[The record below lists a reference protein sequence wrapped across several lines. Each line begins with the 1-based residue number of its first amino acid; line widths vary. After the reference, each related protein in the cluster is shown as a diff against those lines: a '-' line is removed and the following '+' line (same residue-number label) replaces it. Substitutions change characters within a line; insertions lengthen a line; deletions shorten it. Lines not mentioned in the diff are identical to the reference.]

1 MRNLGLTVARY
12 STVLILVGLVL
23 MFSVASGRFLSVG
36 NLLNVVEQSSLLG
49 IVAIGVTFTIIS
61 GGIDLSVGSLV
72 AFCGALAAGFMA
84 RAGLP
89 LAPALVLAVLAGAG
103 LGLVNGFFIVKGGLQ
118 PFVAT
123 LAMMAI
129 GRGLTLIYTQG
140 RPISGMGDSFT
151 ALGSSIGPVPVPA
164 LIFVAVFIIS
174 HIVLQRTPFGAYL
187 YAVGGNEETA
197 RLAGIRV
204 QLIKVA
210 SYVVSGSLA
219 AVGGI
224 VLAARLWS
232 AQPQAASGLELQAIA
247 ATVLGGASLMGGAGT
262 TVGTFAGALIMGVL
276 ANGLNLVGVSSY
288 IQQVITGAIFI
299 LAVMLDMWTKRKQRA
314 AQ

>member
-1 MRNLGLTVARY
+1 MRRFTYLAARY
-12 STVLILVGLVL
+12 STLFILLGLL
-23 MFSVASGRFLSVG
+23 LLFSLTSGRFLRVG
-36 NLLNVVEQSSLLG
+36 NLLNIVEQSALLG

-72 AFCGALAAGFMA
+72 AFSGALAAGFMV
-84 RAGLP
+84 RMGMP
-89 LAPALVLAVLAGAG
+89 LAPALALAVAAGAA
-103 LGLVNGFFIVKGGLQ
+103 LGFVNGFFIVKGGLQ

-129 GRGLTLIYTQG
+129 ARGLTLIYTQG
-140 RPISGMGDSFT
+140 QPISGMGDSFT
-151 ALGSSIGPVPVPA
+151 ALGSNWGPIPVA
-164 LIFVAVFIIS
+164 AVIFVVIFILS
-174 HIVLQRTPFGAYL
+174 HIVLQRTPYGAYI

-197 RLAGIRV
+197 RLAGINV
-204 QLIKVA
+204 QLVKLS

-276 ANGLNLVGVSSY
+276 ANGLNLIGVSSY

-299 LAVMLDMWTKRKQRA
+299 LAVMLDMWTKRKERA
-314 AQ
+314 TA

>member
-23 MFSVASGRFLSVG
+23 MFSVASGRFLTVG
-36 NLLNVVEQSSLLG
+36 NLLNIVEQSSLLG

-84 RAGLP
+84 RAGVP

-164 LIFVAVFIIS
+164 LIFVAVFVLS

-314 AQ
+314 AE

>member
-1 MRNLGLTVARY
+1 VRNLGLTVARY

>member
-1 MRNLGLTVARY
+1 
-12 STVLILVGLVL
+12 
-23 MFSVASGRFLSVG
+23 MFSLASGRFLSVG

-84 RAGLP
+84 RAGMP
-89 LAPALVLAVLAGAG
+89 LAPALVLAILAGAG

-164 LIFVAVFIIS
+164 LIFVAIFVLS

-204 QLIKVA
+204 QLIKLS

-299 LAVMLDMWTKRKQRA
+299 LAVMLDMWTKRKERA
-314 AQ
+314 AATS

>member
-1 MRNLGLTVARY
+1 VKNLGLTVARY